1 MKINFTLKRTKNF
14 NNICVA
20 ALNRQKETDGQ
31 GDRQAGRQ
39 AGKQTGRRETSRK
52 LPGWDKRPAATATAL
67 CICGAALRVAHS
79 SIYGTLR
86 LKTKLKFNK

>member
-20 ALNRQKETDGQ
+20 ALNRQTDRGDRQTDGQ
-31 GDRQAGRQ
+31 TRDNEEEVAQDEARGSCN
-39 AGKQTGRRETSRK
+39 SR
-52 LPGWDKRPAATATAL
+52 GNGNCAV
-67 CICGAALRVAHS
+67 LRVAHS

>member
-20 ALNRQKETDGQ
+20 ALNRQTDRA
-31 GDRQAGRQ
+31 DRQTDRQ
-39 AGKQTGRRETSRK
+39 TRDNEEEVAQDEARGSCNSNGN
-52 LPGWDKRPAATATAL
+52 GNGNCAV
-67 CICGAALRVAHS
+67 LRVAHS